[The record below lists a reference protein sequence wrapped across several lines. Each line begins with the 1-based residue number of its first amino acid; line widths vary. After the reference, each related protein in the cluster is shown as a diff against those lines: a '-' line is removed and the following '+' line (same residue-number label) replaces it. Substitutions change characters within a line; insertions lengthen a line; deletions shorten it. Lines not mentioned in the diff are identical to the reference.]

1 MAVGERDPH
10 TGHMTTGHEWNGIK
24 ELNTRVPRAVYFF
37 LAVTATFAVVY
48 WILMPA
54 WPLGTTYTKG
64 LLGIDQKKTVT
75 EDLERAAVDRAVW
88 AERIEAGDPAE
99 ILADPVLMRTVRET
113 GATLFGDNCA
123 VCHGMQG
130 QGGKGYPALTDRAW
144 LWGGEAEDIA
154 ETLRVGINASHE
166 ETRTSQMMAF
176 GRDQLLDRATIL
188 NVVAYVQSLSD
199 PQVASG
205 AQADAVTA
213 GRATFAENCASCHGE
228 DGTGSTEI
236 GAPNLTDGFW
246 IYGGDR
252 QSVFDT
258 VFNGRQGHM
267 PSWEARL
274 SALDRKILTLYVLDL
289 GSTRP

>member
-1 MAVGERDPH
+1 
-10 TGHMTTGHEWNGIK
+10 MTTGHEWNGIK

-252 QSVFDT
+252 QSIFDT